1 MDEKNLITYSGYIFG
16 LLGLIW
22 GAFSYGKKADK
33 ELITVEFCQ
42 VIRGVINEKLED
54 IKKVATKL
62 DEKVNA
68 LNEKVDIKVSSLKDL
83 IESRIK

>member
-22 GAFSYGKKADK
+22 GAFSYGRKANK

-42 VIRGVINEKLED
+42 VMRSVINEKLED
-54 IKKVATKL
+54 IKRVVTKL
-62 DEKVNA
+62 DEKVNT
-68 LNEKVDIKVSSLKDL
+68 LL
-83 IESRIK
+83 IESKIK